1 MSAVTSS
8 MSIAIRCI
16 VPTVTHADTKS
27 CLREWILHSAVCL
40 LSGLYAHPA
49 GALWLPESHTAIIA
63 DVHLG
68 YSWAQRRRGEL
79 GPLADFRTREKLLAL
94 AGDLQ
99 PARIVFLGDL
109 VHAPRPCMA
118 ERECIEN
125 TLLELSQRA
134 ALISVRGNHDRAF
147 AREFGHLPVEQREYW
162 SDESITAVHGDRLQ
176 LAPIVESHTLVVGH
190 LHPCLSVRDASGASQ
205 KLPVFLANRSCLV
218 LPAFSPF
225 ARGYE
230 ITCGLP
236 GDLLAWFGAEQIEVH
251 ATTRTRVVPLG
262 PLQRALERMWETD
275 VSAPE
280 RFRRRSA
287 GRQ

>member
-1 MSAVTSS
+1 M
-8 MSIAIRCI
+8 
-16 VPTVTHADTKS
+16 
-27 CLREWILHSAVCL
+27 
-40 LSGLYAHPA
+40 HPA
-49 GALWLPESHTAIIA
+49 GALWLAESRTVIIA

-94 AGDLQ
+94 ADDLQ

-109 VHAPRPCMA
+109 VHAPRPCAA

-125 TLLELSQRA
+125 TLLELSRRA
-134 ALISVRGNHDRAF
+134 ALSCVRGNHDRAF
-147 AREFGHLPVEQREYW
+147 AREFGHLPVDQREQW
-162 SDESITAVHGDRLQ
+162 SNESVTAVHGDRLQ

-230 ITCGLP
+230 IAGGLP
-236 GDLLAWFGAEQIEVH
+236 GDLLACFREEPVEVF
-251 ATTRTRVVPLG
+251 ATTRTRVAHLG
-262 PLQRALERMWETD
+262 PLHRALERMWEAD
-275 VSAPE
+275 ISAPE
-280 RFRRRSA
+280 KFRDRSA
-287 GRQ
+287 GR